1 MTAPFKPDDRA
12 DDSWNQCIACHGVR
26 ISRFFCR
33 ACLDAGVDEELS
45 RDNPILR
52 RRHAD
57 AASTDHRS
65 GRSFR

>member
-1 MTAPFKPDDRA
+1 MTATLIPDARP

-33 ACLDAGVDEELS
+33 ACIDAGVDEELS

-52 RRHAD
+52 RRDTD
-57 AASTDHRS
+57 AASTDRGSRRS
-65 GRSFR
+65 SR